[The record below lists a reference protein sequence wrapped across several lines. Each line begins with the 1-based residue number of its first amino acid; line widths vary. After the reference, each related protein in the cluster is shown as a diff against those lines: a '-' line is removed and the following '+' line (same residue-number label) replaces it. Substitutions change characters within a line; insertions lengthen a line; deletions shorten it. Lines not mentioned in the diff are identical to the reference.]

1 MSKEAG
7 SRWLHVELVLR
18 HDQDQ
23 PSTRREIR
31 EIRQRRA
38 WWRGIGEAEGGGER
52 WRRRRETNA
61 GATCTGAGRTYG
73 RTSGRRWDWVM
84 TAFAPG
90 GRLWT
95 RRSGYSS
102 YSLFLRL
109 RGPAVGTVGHASP
122 SVHSGPAS
130 SSASLHD
137 HTAITAHHDPTSAIV
152 LAGIVDSTHLSRS
165 RVLGQLQVFTF
176 RASSVSP
183 SPPPHPSPRPPPP
196 LSYLFLPLL
205 LVLLLFFA
213 VVVLYS
219 RIKRPERL
227 SSLIASQ
234 VTLCEALNFG
244 ISVFR
249 DSAIASRQCFFS
261 MS

>member
-1 MSKEAG
+1 
-7 SRWLHVELVLR
+7 
-18 HDQDQ
+18 
-23 PSTRREIR
+23 
-31 EIRQRRA
+31 
-38 WWRGIGEAEGGGER
+38 
-52 WRRRRETNA
+52 
-61 GATCTGAGRTYG
+61 
-73 RTSGRRWDWVM
+73 M

-183 SPPPHPSPRPPPP
+183 SPPPPPLSPRPPPP
-196 LSYLFLPLL
+196 LPYLFLLLRPLR
-205 LVLLLFFA
+205 VLLLLLLFA

-219 RIKRPERL
+219 RIKRPGRL
-227 SSLIASQ
+227 SSLIASR
-234 VTLCEALNFG
+234 VTLRETLNFG
-244 ISVFR
+244 ISFFR
-249 DSAIASRQCFFS
+249 DPATATATMFPSDVSRLERQEKVPSVEYKITRKDYFPS
-261 MS
+261 

>member
-1 MSKEAG
+1 
-7 SRWLHVELVLR
+7 
-18 HDQDQ
+18 
-23 PSTRREIR
+23 
-31 EIRQRRA
+31 
-38 WWRGIGEAEGGGER
+38 
-52 WRRRRETNA
+52 
-61 GATCTGAGRTYG
+61 
-73 RTSGRRWDWVM
+73 M

-130 SSASLHD
+130 SSVSLHD

-152 LAGIVDSTHLSRS
+152 LVGIVDSTHLSRS

-183 SPPPHPSPRPPPP
+183 SSSPPP
-196 LSYLFLPLL
+196 LPSSLLPSWPPPSFLYLLLFLLFLLLLLLLLLL
-205 LVLLLFFA
+205 LVLLLFS

-219 RIKRPERL
+219 RIKRPGRL

-234 VTLCEALNFG
+234 VTL
-244 ISVFR
+244 
-249 DSAIASRQCFFS
+249 
-261 MS
+261 

>member
-1 MSKEAG
+1 
-7 SRWLHVELVLR
+7 
-18 HDQDQ
+18 
-23 PSTRREIR
+23 
-31 EIRQRRA
+31 
-38 WWRGIGEAEGGGER
+38 
-52 WRRRRETNA
+52 
-61 GATCTGAGRTYG
+61 
-73 RTSGRRWDWVM
+73 M

-183 SPPPHPSPRPPPP
+183 SPPPPPHPLSPRPPPP
-196 LSYLFLPLL
+196 LPYLFLLLRPLR
-205 LVLLLFFA
+205 VLLLLFA

-219 RIKRPERL
+219 RIKRPGRL
-227 SSLIASQ
+227 SSLIASR
-234 VTLCEALNFG
+234 VTLRETLNFG
-244 ISVFR
+244 ISFFR
-249 DSAIASRQCFFS
+249 DPATATATMFPSRCLETREARKS
-261 MS
+261 SKCRI

>member
-1 MSKEAG
+1 
-7 SRWLHVELVLR
+7 
-18 HDQDQ
+18 
-23 PSTRREIR
+23 
-31 EIRQRRA
+31 
-38 WWRGIGEAEGGGER
+38 
-52 WRRRRETNA
+52 
-61 GATCTGAGRTYG
+61 
-73 RTSGRRWDWVM
+73 M

-152 LAGIVDSTHLSRS
+152 LAGIADSTHLSRS

-183 SPPPHPSPRPPPP
+183 SLPRPPPPPPLP
-196 LSYLFLPLL
+196 LSYLFLRLLLAPLL
-205 LVLLLFFA
+205 LVA

-234 VTLCEALNFG
+234 VTLREALNFG
-244 ISVFR
+244 ISFFR
-249 DSAIASRQCFFS
+249 HSAIAPRQRFFP
-261 MS
+261 MSQRLQR

>member
-1 MSKEAG
+1 
-7 SRWLHVELVLR
+7 
-18 HDQDQ
+18 
-23 PSTRREIR
+23 
-31 EIRQRRA
+31 
-38 WWRGIGEAEGGGER
+38 
-52 WRRRRETNA
+52 
-61 GATCTGAGRTYG
+61 
-73 RTSGRRWDWVM
+73 M

-183 SPPPHPSPRPPPP
+183 SPPPHPSRPPPP
-196 LSYLFLPLL
+196 PSYLFLPLL
-205 LVLLLFFA
+205 LVPLLLFA

-219 RIKRPERL
+219 RIKRPGRL

-234 VTLCEALNFG
+234 VTLREALNFG
-244 ISVFR
+244 ISFSR
-249 DSAIASRQCFFS
+249 DSATASRQWSFPMCLKT
-261 MS
+261 

>member
-1 MSKEAG
+1 
-7 SRWLHVELVLR
+7 
-18 HDQDQ
+18 
-23 PSTRREIR
+23 
-31 EIRQRRA
+31 
-38 WWRGIGEAEGGGER
+38 
-52 WRRRRETNA
+52 
-61 GATCTGAGRTYG
+61 
-73 RTSGRRWDWVM
+73 M

-176 RASSVSP
+176 RP
-183 SPPPHPSPRPPPP
+183 SRLLFLGLRPRPHPHPHPPPSRI
-196 LSYLFLPLL
+196 FFF
-205 LVLLLFFA
+205 VFFLLLFF
-213 VVVLYS
+213 S
-219 RIKRPERL
+219 SPL
-227 SSLIASQ
+227 SFFIVESNDLNDSL
-234 VTLCEALNFG
+234 
-244 ISVFR
+244 R
-249 DSAIASRQCFFS
+249 
-261 MS
+261 

>member
-1 MSKEAG
+1 
-7 SRWLHVELVLR
+7 
-18 HDQDQ
+18 
-23 PSTRREIR
+23 
-31 EIRQRRA
+31 
-38 WWRGIGEAEGGGER
+38 
-52 WRRRRETNA
+52 
-61 GATCTGAGRTYG
+61 
-73 RTSGRRWDWVM
+73 M

-183 SPPPHPSPRPPPP
+183 SPPPPPHPLSPRPPPP
-196 LSYLFLPLL
+196 HPYLFLLLRPLR
-205 LVLLLFFA
+205 VLLLLLFA

-219 RIKRPERL
+219 RIKRPGRL
-227 SSLIASQ
+227 SSLIASR
-234 VTLCEALNFG
+234 VTLRETLNFG
-244 ISVFR
+244 ISFFR
-249 DSAIASRQCFFS
+249 DPATATATMFPSDVSRLERQEKVPSVEYKITRKDYFPS
-261 MS
+261 

>member
-1 MSKEAG
+1 
-7 SRWLHVELVLR
+7 
-18 HDQDQ
+18 
-23 PSTRREIR
+23 
-31 EIRQRRA
+31 
-38 WWRGIGEAEGGGER
+38 
-52 WRRRRETNA
+52 
-61 GATCTGAGRTYG
+61 
-73 RTSGRRWDWVM
+73 M

-183 SPPPHPSPRPPPP
+183 SLLPPPLPPPRPPPSLP
-196 LSYLFLPLL
+196 YLFLLL
-205 LVLLLFFA
+205 LLLPLVFLLFFT

-219 RIKRPERL
+219 RIKRLGRL

-234 VTLCEALNFG
+234 VTLREALNFG
-244 ISVFR
+244 ISFFR
-249 DSAIASRQCFFS
+249 NSAVVSRQCFFP

>member
-1 MSKEAG
+1 
-7 SRWLHVELVLR
+7 
-18 HDQDQ
+18 
-23 PSTRREIR
+23 
-31 EIRQRRA
+31 
-38 WWRGIGEAEGGGER
+38 
-52 WRRRRETNA
+52 
-61 GATCTGAGRTYG
+61 
-73 RTSGRRWDWVM
+73 M

-176 RASSVSP
+176 RASFVSPSP
-183 SPPPHPSPRPPPP
+183 SPPPPPWPPPP
-196 LSYLFLPLL
+196 LSYLFILL
-205 LVLLLFFA
+205 GFVLLLLLLLFA

-219 RIKRPERL
+219 RIKRPGRL

-234 VTLCEALNFG
+234 VTLRETLNFG
-244 ISVFR
+244 ISFFR
-249 DSAIASRQCFFS
+249 NSATAPRQCFFPIS
-261 MS
+261 

>member
-1 MSKEAG
+1 
-7 SRWLHVELVLR
+7 
-18 HDQDQ
+18 
-23 PSTRREIR
+23 
-31 EIRQRRA
+31 
-38 WWRGIGEAEGGGER
+38 
-52 WRRRRETNA
+52 
-61 GATCTGAGRTYG
+61 
-73 RTSGRRWDWVM
+73 M

-165 RVLGQLQVFTF
+165 RECS
-176 RASSVSP
+176 ASSKYLRFVHRP
-183 SPPPHPSPRPPPP
+183 SRLILLLLLLGHRLLSRIFFLVFLFFFFASP
-196 LSYLFLPLL
+196 LSSFIVESNDLDD
-205 LVLLLFFA
+205 
-213 VVVLYS
+213 
-219 RIKRPERL
+219 
-227 SSLIASQ
+227 SL
-234 VTLCEALNFG
+234 
-244 ISVFR
+244 R
-249 DSAIASRQCFFS
+249 
-261 MS
+261 

>member
-1 MSKEAG
+1 
-7 SRWLHVELVLR
+7 
-18 HDQDQ
+18 
-23 PSTRREIR
+23 
-31 EIRQRRA
+31 
-38 WWRGIGEAEGGGER
+38 
-52 WRRRRETNA
+52 
-61 GATCTGAGRTYG
+61 
-73 RTSGRRWDWVM
+73 M

-183 SPPPHPSPRPPPP
+183 SPPPPPLSPRPPPP
-196 LSYLFLPLL
+196 LPYLFLLLRPL
-205 LVLLLFFA
+205 LVLLLRFA

-219 RIKRPERL
+219 RIKRPGRL

-234 VTLCEALNFG
+234 VTLRETLNFG
-244 ISVFR
+244 HLFLSRPGDSDR
-249 DSAIASRQCFFS
+249 DNVSIRCLKTREARKSSKCRI
-261 MS
+261 

>member
-1 MSKEAG
+1 
-7 SRWLHVELVLR
+7 
-18 HDQDQ
+18 
-23 PSTRREIR
+23 
-31 EIRQRRA
+31 
-38 WWRGIGEAEGGGER
+38 
-52 WRRRRETNA
+52 
-61 GATCTGAGRTYG
+61 
-73 RTSGRRWDWVM
+73 M

-183 SPPPHPSPRPPPP
+183 SLPPPSRPPPP
-196 LSYLFLPLL
+196 LSYLFLLL
-205 LVLLLFFA
+205 LVLLLLFA

-219 RIKRPERL
+219 RIKRPGRL
-227 SSLIASQ
+227 SSLIASR
-234 VTLCEALNFG
+234 VTLREALNFG
-244 ISVFR
+244 ISFFR
-249 DSAIASRQCFFS
+249 DSATAPRQCSFPMF
-261 MS
+261 

>member
-1 MSKEAG
+1 
-7 SRWLHVELVLR
+7 
-18 HDQDQ
+18 
-23 PSTRREIR
+23 
-31 EIRQRRA
+31 
-38 WWRGIGEAEGGGER
+38 
-52 WRRRRETNA
+52 
-61 GATCTGAGRTYG
+61 
-73 RTSGRRWDWVM
+73 M

-95 RRSGYSS
+95 RRSRYSS

-165 RVLGQLQVFTF
+165 RVLGQVQVFTF
-176 RASSVSP
+176 RASSVVSPSP
-183 SPPPHPSPRPPPP
+183 SPPPRPPPP
-196 LSYLFLPLL
+196 LWYLFLLLILL
-205 LVLLLFFA
+205 LLFA

-219 RIKRPERL
+219 RIKRPGRL

-234 VTLCEALNFG
+234 VTLHEALNFG
-244 ISVFR
+244 ISFFR
-249 DSAIASRQCFFS
+249 DPATATATMFLSDVLRHER
-261 MS
+261 

>member
-1 MSKEAG
+1 
-7 SRWLHVELVLR
+7 
-18 HDQDQ
+18 
-23 PSTRREIR
+23 
-31 EIRQRRA
+31 
-38 WWRGIGEAEGGGER
+38 
-52 WRRRRETNA
+52 
-61 GATCTGAGRTYG
+61 
-73 RTSGRRWDWVM
+73 M

-183 SPPPHPSPRPPPP
+183 SPPPHPSPPRPPPP
-196 LSYLFLPLL
+196 LSYLFLSLL
-205 LVLLLFFA
+205 LVLLLLFA
-213 VVVLYS
+213 VVVFYS
-219 RIKRPERL
+219 RIKRPGRL

-244 ISVFR
+244 ISFFR
-249 DSAIASRQCFFS
+249 DSVTASQQCFFP

>member
-1 MSKEAG
+1 
-7 SRWLHVELVLR
+7 
-18 HDQDQ
+18 
-23 PSTRREIR
+23 
-31 EIRQRRA
+31 
-38 WWRGIGEAEGGGER
+38 
-52 WRRRRETNA
+52 
-61 GATCTGAGRTYG
+61 
-73 RTSGRRWDWVM
+73 M

-109 RGPAVGTVGHASP
+109 RGPAVGSVGHASP

-176 RASSVSP
+176 RASSVLP
-183 SPPPHPSPRPPPP
+183 SLPPP
-196 LSYLFLPLL
+196 LLGLCLLSRIFFFSFFFFFFFILFL
-205 LVLLLFFA
+205 FF
-213 VVVLYS
+213 S
-219 RIKRPERL
+219 SPL
-227 SSLIASQ
+227 SSFTVESNDLD
-234 VTLCEALNFG
+234 
-244 ISVFR
+244 
-249 DSAIASRQCFFS
+249 DSLR
-261 MS
+261 

>member
-1 MSKEAG
+1 
-7 SRWLHVELVLR
+7 
-18 HDQDQ
+18 
-23 PSTRREIR
+23 
-31 EIRQRRA
+31 
-38 WWRGIGEAEGGGER
+38 
-52 WRRRRETNA
+52 
-61 GATCTGAGRTYG
+61 
-73 RTSGRRWDWVM
+73 M

-183 SPPPHPSPRPPPP
+183 SLPPPSPGHRLLSRIFFFFFFFLFLFLFFSSP
-196 LSYLFLPLL
+196 LSSFIVESNGLDD
-205 LVLLLFFA
+205 
-213 VVVLYS
+213 
-219 RIKRPERL
+219 
-227 SSLIASQ
+227 SL
-234 VTLCEALNFG
+234 
-244 ISVFR
+244 R
-249 DSAIASRQCFFS
+249 
-261 MS
+261 

>member
-1 MSKEAG
+1 
-7 SRWLHVELVLR
+7 
-18 HDQDQ
+18 
-23 PSTRREIR
+23 
-31 EIRQRRA
+31 
-38 WWRGIGEAEGGGER
+38 
-52 WRRRRETNA
+52 
-61 GATCTGAGRTYG
+61 
-73 RTSGRRWDWVM
+73 M

-183 SPPPHPSPRPPPP
+183 SLPPPPRPPPSLP
-196 LSYLFLPLL
+196 YLFLLLPPL
-205 LVLLLFFA
+205 VFLLFFT

-219 RIKRPERL
+219 RIKRLGRL

-234 VTLCEALNFG
+234 VTLREALNFG
-244 ISVFR
+244 ISFFR
-249 DSAIASRQCFFS
+249 NSAAVSRQCFFPTS
-261 MS
+261 

>member
-1 MSKEAG
+1 
-7 SRWLHVELVLR
+7 
-18 HDQDQ
+18 
-23 PSTRREIR
+23 
-31 EIRQRRA
+31 
-38 WWRGIGEAEGGGER
+38 
-52 WRRRRETNA
+52 
-61 GATCTGAGRTYG
+61 
-73 RTSGRRWDWVM
+73 M

-183 SPPPHPSPRPPPP
+183 SPPPLSPRPPPP
-196 LSYLFLPLL
+196 LPYLFLLLRPL
-205 LVLLLFFA
+205 LVLLLLLA

-219 RIKRPERL
+219 RIKRPGRL

-234 VTLCEALNFG
+234 VTLRETLNFG
-244 ISVFR
+244 ISFFR
-249 DSAIASRQCFFS
+249 DPATATATMFPSDVSRLERQEKVPSVEYKITRKDYFPS
-261 MS
+261 

>member
-1 MSKEAG
+1 
-7 SRWLHVELVLR
+7 
-18 HDQDQ
+18 
-23 PSTRREIR
+23 
-31 EIRQRRA
+31 
-38 WWRGIGEAEGGGER
+38 
-52 WRRRRETNA
+52 
-61 GATCTGAGRTYG
+61 
-73 RTSGRRWDWVM
+73 M

-183 SPPPHPSPRPPPP
+183 SPLPPPPPRPPPS
-196 LSYLFLPLL
+196 LSYLFLLLL

-219 RIKRPERL
+219 RIKRPGRL

-234 VTLCEALNFG
+234 VTLRETLN
-244 ISVFR
+244 S
-249 DSAIASRQCFFS
+249 SASLSFETRRQRPRQCFFS

>member
-1 MSKEAG
+1 
-7 SRWLHVELVLR
+7 
-18 HDQDQ
+18 
-23 PSTRREIR
+23 
-31 EIRQRRA
+31 
-38 WWRGIGEAEGGGER
+38 
-52 WRRRRETNA
+52 
-61 GATCTGAGRTYG
+61 
-73 RTSGRRWDWVM
+73 M

-183 SPPPHPSPRPPPP
+183 SPPPPPLSPRPPPP
-196 LSYLFLPLL
+196 LPYLFLLLRPL
-205 LVLLLFFA
+205 LVLLLLLFA

-219 RIKRPERL
+219 RIKRPGRL
-227 SSLIASQ
+227 SSLIASR
-234 VTLCEALNFG
+234 VTLRETLNFG
-244 ISVFR
+244 ISFFR
-249 DSAIASRQCFFS
+249 DPATATATMFPSDVSRLERQEKVPSVEYKITRKDYFPS
-261 MS
+261 

>member
-1 MSKEAG
+1 
-7 SRWLHVELVLR
+7 
-18 HDQDQ
+18 
-23 PSTRREIR
+23 
-31 EIRQRRA
+31 
-38 WWRGIGEAEGGGER
+38 
-52 WRRRRETNA
+52 
-61 GATCTGAGRTYG
+61 
-73 RTSGRRWDWVM
+73 M

-183 SPPPHPSPRPPPP
+183 PPPP
-196 LSYLFLPLL
+196 SPPLPPPPSLSYLFLLHL
-205 LVLLLFFA
+205 GLFLLFI

-219 RIKRPERL
+219 RIKRPGRL

-234 VTLCEALNFG
+234 VTLREALNFG
-244 ISVFR
+244 ISFFR
-249 DSAIASRQCFFS
+249 DNSITTMFLSDTLRLNIRSSKQI
-261 MS
+261 